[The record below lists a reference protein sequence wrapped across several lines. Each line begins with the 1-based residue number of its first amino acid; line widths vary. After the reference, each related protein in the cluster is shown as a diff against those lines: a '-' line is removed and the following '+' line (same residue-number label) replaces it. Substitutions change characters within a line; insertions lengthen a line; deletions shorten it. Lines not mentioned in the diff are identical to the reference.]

1 MFDLKDLV
9 KIKFKSDDKLP
20 LSKMINFP
28 TCTIIII
35 SVLKIDGI
43 FIQKFNHIVVILNMA
58 TISVFMSDS
67 L

>member
-1 MFDLKDLV
+1 MFDLNDLV

-35 SVLKIDGI
+35 SVLKIDGMFYPKI
-43 FIQKFNHIVVILNMA
+43 
-58 TISVFMSDS
+58 
-67 L
+67 